1 MSLELSTQCGIP
13 MGLEQH
19 LIEIGVIPASPI
31 AELSA
36 LLAPRGLCEEIG
48 IVAVT
53 RECYNQLPSYDEETQ
68 EYMF

>member
-1 MSLELSTQCGIP
+1 MSLELERQ
-13 MGLEQH
+13 
-19 LIEIGVIPASPI
+19 LIEIGVIPASPL

-53 RECYNQLPSYDEETQ
+53 RECYNQLPQPEGRRLTGSSYDEETQ

>member
-19 LIEIGVIPASPI
+19 LIEMGVIPASP
-31 AELSA
+31 L
-36 LLAPRGLCEEIG
+36 EEIG

-68 EYMF
+68 EYLF

>member
-1 MSLELSTQCGIP
+1 LDILEGKKMSLELERQ
-13 MGLEQH
+13 
-19 LIEIGVIPASPI
+19 LIEMGVIPASPI

-48 IVAVT
+48 VVAVT
-53 RECYNQLPSYDEETQ
+53 RESYNQLPSYNEETQ

>member
-1 MSLELSTQCGIP
+1 MSLELERQ
-13 MGLEQH
+13 
-19 LIEIGVIPASPI
+19 LIEMGVIPASPT
-31 AELSA
+31 
-36 LLAPRGLCEEIG
+36 EEIG